1 MEARKRIP
9 GFCFRMPSHLCLRHP
24 IRDEAACRA
33 YLQVLLIGAAM
44 LPKVENYSAEATLKL
59 RLAAAAG
66 YSNLNSPGSLP
77 EVQHCLEDAAKQI
90 ASRRYGAVQPG
101 KELLRAALVF
111 SGEERRFVTWR
122 SIR

>member
-1 MEARKRIP
+1 
-9 GFCFRMPSHLCLRHP
+9 MPSHLCLRYP
-24 IRDEAACRA
+24 IRDEADCRA

-44 LPKVENYSAEATLKL
+44 LPKVENHSAEAALKL

-77 EVQHCLEDAAKQI
+77 EVQHCHAAKQN

-111 SGEERRFVTWR
+111 SGEERRFVAWR
-122 SIR
+122 CIR